1 MTTVQSRA
9 APWMG
14 AGLLGSVAL
23 ATVALV
29 WLGTG
34 QRGTLTALQLT
45 ARWAYLFFWPAYA
58 GGALASLFGAR
69 FQPLARRARVLGLAF
84 AAAMLG
90 HITMI
95 VRLYAIS
102 AREPIPLSSAIYFG
116 IGLVFAYTLALFSIP
131 ALAARLSAR
140 ARPWLFTLGLE
151 YIALA
156 FLRDFLHD
164 PFARGLEHLIGYL
177 PFVALAGLALL
188 LRLIVYGKRLR
199 GAFARRRAARLAPAP
214 VALSQSRR

>member
-29 WLGTG
+29 WHGTG
-34 QRGTLTALQLT
+34 RSGTVTALQLT

-164 PFARGLEHLIGYL
+164 PFARGLEHLAGYL
-177 PFVALAGLALL
+177 PFVALACVALL
-188 LRLIVYGKRLR
+188 LRLVVYGKRLR
-199 GAFARRRAARLAPAP
+199 GAFARRRAARLGPAP

>member
-1 MTTVQSRA
+1 MRTVQSRA

-14 AGLLGSVAL
+14 AGLLGSIAL
-23 ATVALV
+23 ATAALV
-29 WLGTG
+29 WLGAG
-34 QRGTLTALQLT
+34 QRGTVTALQLT
-45 ARWAYLFFWPAYA
+45 ARWAYAFFWPAYA
-58 GGALASLFGAR
+58 GGALSSLFGAR

-102 AREPIPLSSAIYFG
+102 AREPIPLTSAIYFG
-116 IGLVFAYTLALFSIP
+116 VGLLFAYTLALFSIP
-131 ALAARLSAR
+131 ALAARLSPR
-140 ARPWLFTLGLE
+140 ARQWLFTFGLE

-164 PFARGLEHLIGYL
+164 PFARGVDHLIGYL
-177 PFVALAGLALL
+177 PFIALGVLALL
-188 LRLIVYGKRLR
+188 LRLIVYGKGLR
-199 GAFARRRAARLAPAP
+199 GALARRRAGRMAAAP
-214 VALSQSRR
+214 VVMPQSRR

>member
-9 APWMG
+9 TPWMG
-14 AGLLGSVAL
+14 AGLLGGVAL

-34 QRGTLTALQLT
+34 HRGTVTALQLT
-45 ARWAYLFFWPAYA
+45 ARWAYCFFWPAYA
-58 GGALASLFGAR
+58 GGALAKLFGTR
-69 FQPLARRARVLGLAF
+69 FEPLARRARVLGLAF

-102 AREPIPLSSAIYFG
+102 ARAPIPLSSAIYFG
-116 IGLVFAYTLALFSIP
+116 IGLAFAYTLALFSVP
-131 ALAARLSAR
+131 ALAARLSPR
-140 ARPWLFTLGLE
+140 ARQWLFTLGLE

-164 PFARGLEHLIGYL
+164 PFARGLDHLLGYL
-177 PFVALAGLALL
+177 PFIALAGLALL

-199 GAFARRRAARLAPAP
+199 GVLARRRAGRMGAA
-214 VALSQSRR
+214 VALPQSRR

>member
-1 MTTVQSRA
+1 MMTVQSRA

-23 ATVALV
+23 ATVALT

-34 QRGTLTALQLT
+34 QRGTVTALQLT

-58 GGALASLFGAR
+58 GGALASLFGER

-102 AREPIPLSSAIYFG
+102 ARAPIPLSSALYFG
-116 IGLVFAYTLALFSIP
+116 VGLLFAYTLALFSIP
-131 ALAARLSAR
+131 ALAARLSPR
-140 ARPWLFTLGLE
+140 VRQWLFTLGLE

-156 FLRDFLHD
+156 FLSDFLHD
-164 PFARGLEHLIGYL
+164 PFARGLNHLVGYL
-177 PFVALAGLALL
+177 PFIALALLALL

-199 GAFARRRAARLAPAP
+199 AAWARRQGGQTDAGIAVIRQAR
-214 VALSQSRR
+214 R

>member
-14 AGLLGSVAL
+14 AGLLGSIAF
-23 ATVALV
+23 ATVALA
-29 WLGTG
+29 WHGTG
-34 QRGTLTALQLT
+34 RSGTVTALQLT

-102 AREPIPLSSAIYFG
+102 ARAPIPLSSALYFG
-116 IGLVFAYTLALFSIP
+116 VGLAFAYTLALFSIP
-131 ALAARLSAR
+131 ALAARLSSR
-140 ARPWLFTLGLE
+140 ARQWLFTLGLE

-164 PFARGLEHLIGYL
+164 PFARGLDHLVGYL

-199 GAFARRRAARLAPAP
+199 GALARRRAARLAPAP

>member
-23 ATVALV
+23 ATAALA

-34 QRGTLTALQLT
+34 QRGTVTALQLT

-84 AAAMLG
+84 AAAMLA

-164 PFARGLEHLIGYL
+164 PFARGLDHLMGYL
-177 PFVALAGLALL
+177 PFVVLALVALL
-188 LRLIVYGKRLR
+188 LRLLMYGKRLR
-199 GAFARRRAARLAPAP
+199 GVWTRRRAVRMGAAP
-214 VALSQSRR
+214 VALPQSRR

>member
-23 ATVALV
+23 ATAAFA
-29 WLGTG
+29 WHGTG
-34 QRGTLTALQLT
+34 HSGTVTALQLT

-58 GGALASLFGAR
+58 GGALANLFGVR

-102 AREPIPLSSAIYFG
+102 AHAPIPLSSAIYFG

-131 ALAARLSAR
+131 ALAARLSPR
-140 ARPWLFTLGLE
+140 ARQWLFTLGLE

-164 PFARGLEHLIGYL
+164 PFARGLDHLLGYL

-188 LRLIVYGKRLR
+188 LRLIVYFKRLR
-199 GAFARRRAARLAPAP
+199 DALGRRGAGRRGAAP
-214 VALSQSRR
+214 VALPQSRR

>member
-23 ATVALV
+23 ATAALV
-29 WLGTG
+29 WHGTG
-34 QRGTLTALQLT
+34 RSGTVTALQLT
-45 ARWAYLFFWPAYA
+45 ARWAYLLFWPAYA

-131 ALAARLSAR
+131 TLAARLSAR
-140 ARPWLFTLGLE
+140 ARQWLFTLGLE

-164 PFARGLEHLIGYL
+164 PFARGLDHLLGYL

-188 LRLIVYGKRLR
+188 LRVIVYGKRLR
-199 GAFARRRAARLAPAP
+199 GAVGRRRAGRMGAAP
-214 VALSQSRR
+214 VALPQSRR